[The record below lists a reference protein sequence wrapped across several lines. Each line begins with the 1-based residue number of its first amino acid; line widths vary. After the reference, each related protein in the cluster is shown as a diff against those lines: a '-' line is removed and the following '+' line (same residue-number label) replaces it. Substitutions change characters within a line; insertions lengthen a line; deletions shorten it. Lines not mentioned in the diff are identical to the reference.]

1 MLRVFFFKVRS
12 LEKFL
17 FYFKFVIY
25 FFCSVYLM
33 SL

>member
-1 MLRVFFFKVRS
+1 MLRFVFFKVRS

-25 FFCSVYLM
+25 FFAVCI
-33 SL
+33 